1 VTEEAVVGIHAV
13 RALLERRPEQITRL
27 WVDAARQD
35 ARIAGLV
42 DQANRL
48 GISLR
53 RIARTELEKIA
64 GAGMAHQG
72 IVAQIVGGHGLG
84 DADLPQLLQSV
95 PVDALVLVLDGV
107 QDPHNLGACMRTA
120 EAAGA
125 AVVVI
130 PRDRA
135 APVNATVRKA
145 ACGAADIIPWVR
157 VTNLARTLKQL
168 KEAGFWVLGAS
179 GDGDSDLYQ
188 SDLKGRTA
196 IVLGAEGKGLRRLTR
211 EHCDMLVNIP
221 MVGAVESLNVSN
233 AAAVILFEAV
243 RQRRS
248 GSAGSKK

>member
-1 VTEEAVVGIHAV
+1 VAEETVVGIHAV

-27 WVDAARQD
+27 WVDAARRD
-35 ARIAGLV
+35 ARMAELL
-42 DQANRL
+42 DLADRL
-48 GISLR
+48 GISLQ
-53 RIARTELEKIA
+53 RIGRTELEKKA
-64 GAGMAHQG
+64 GAGVAHQG
-72 IVAQIVGGHGLG
+72 IVAQIIGGHGLG
-84 DADLPQLLQSV
+84 DADLAQLVQRV
-95 PVDALVLVLDGV
+95 QEDALVLVLDGV

-120 EAAGA
+120 EAAGVA
-125 AVVVI
+125 AIMI

-145 ACGAADIIPWVR
+145 ACGAAEIISWVR
-157 VTNLARTLKQL
+157 VTNLARALEQL
-168 KEAGFWVLGAS
+168 KKAGFWVLGAS

-188 SDLKGRTA
+188 SDLTGRTA

-211 EHCDMLVNIP
+211 EHCDVLVSIP

-248 GSAGSKK
+248 VSAGGKR